1 MSKEFNSRRGRIAV
15 DYAFLVDHGDRVQE
29 LFARIGFLPIRVDH
43 DMFGDVVNYFGCARD
58 FRVVEPGREAPSYA
72 VVCEAGENGE
82 LKSVMVKEV
91 KE

>member
-1 MSKEFNSRRGRIAV
+1 MSEEFRSRRGRIAV

-29 LFARIGFLPIRVDH
+29 LFARIGFLPVRVDH
-43 DMFGDVVNYFGCARD
+43 DMYGGVVHYFGPAHT
-58 FRVVEPGREAPSYA
+58 FRPVPPGIEAPSYA
-72 VVCEAGENGE
+72 VVCEAGEDGE